1 MFIAKYNFAL
11 VMYGFQQNSWNLLFT
26 SRVRGY
32 RNTFNLHMSDIP
44 GGFLPMVSKLYDNG
58 FFIGVDNLPGS
69 EIDSFSHVGGSN
81 YC

>member
-32 RNTFNLHMSDIP
+32 RKAFNLHMSDIP
-44 GGFLPMVSKLYDNG
+44 GVLCPCVVSKPYDNC

-69 EIDSFSHVGGSN
+69 ETKLFS
-81 YC
+81 

>member
-44 GGFLPMVSKLYDNG
+44 GGFLLMRSV
-58 FFIGVDNLPGS
+58 
-69 EIDSFSHVGGSN
+69 
-81 YC
+81 